1 MNILVLN
8 SGSSTVKFRLFR
20 MEGLLERE
28 IMRGMID
35 AVGAESSHLHLLPHG
50 QDWRSCAV
58 EASNHRQAI
67 KLALSSISQH
77 TNSIGDIHAVGHRV
91 VHGGQ
96 RFSSPVLLSPSILQ
110 QIHEL
115 DFLAPL
121 HNPFNL
127 LAAEEVFSQ
136 LPGVPQV
143 AVFDTAFHHSM
154 PEQAYLYA
162 LPYHLYQ
169 QLGLR
174 RYGFHGLSHRYIS
187 GEAARLAG
195 RPVQDLKIISCHLGA
210 GSSICAIEGG
220 RSIDTSMGFT
230 PLEGLPMATRCG
242 DLDPSVVLFLM
253 ERLRLSISQTEA
265 FLNRRCGL
273 LGISGISSDFRDL
286 EAASSGDN
294 ESGLQARRAALAVE
308 IFCYKIRKYIGAF
321 AAAMGG
327 LDVLAFTG
335 GIGAGSTLVPKL
347 ACRNLEFLDLKLGSR
362 REIEPGVVEISSPS
376 SRVRAFALSTN
387 EELVIARDTYAL
399 LEPGSCFA

>member
-1 MNILVLN
+1 
-8 SGSSTVKFRLFR
+8 
-20 MEGLLERE
+20 
-28 IMRGMID
+28 
-35 AVGAESSHLHLLPHG
+35 
-50 QDWRSCAV
+50 
-58 EASNHRQAI
+58 
-67 KLALSSISQH
+67 
-77 TNSIGDIHAVGHRV
+77 
-91 VHGGQ
+91 
-96 RFSSPVLLSPSILQ
+96 
-110 QIHEL
+110 
-115 DFLAPL
+115 
-121 HNPFNL
+121 
-127 LAAEEVFSQ
+127 
-136 LPGVPQV
+136 
-143 AVFDTAFHHSM
+143 M

-399 LEPGSCFA
+399 LEPGSCFS